1 MDKKWLKPALVVGLS
16 LVLIVLFLWMPRKPE
31 ASEVNQEMPA
41 LSAED
46 ARLQQAIELVNGPN
60 PMQGIMMLREIV
72 AKDSSNVEAHYW
84 LGVFAVQSG
93 QYDKAILR
101 FEKVIKLDPDYLNAY
116 MDLGAV
122 YKELGEKSKALSLF
136 ELAAARDS
144 ANIYALFFSGETAAD
159 IGEKEKAKK
168 YYNQLLRHTAD
179 TAVVVRVKERI
190 EKLN

>member
-1 MDKKWLKPALVVGLS
+1 
-16 LVLIVLFLWMPRKPE
+16 
-31 ASEVNQEMPA
+31 
-41 LSAED
+41 
-46 ARLQQAIELVNGPN
+46 
-60 PMQGIMMLREIV
+60 
-72 AKDSSNVEAHYW
+72 
-84 LGVFAVQSG
+84 
-93 QYDKAILR
+93 
-101 FEKVIKLDPDYLNAY
+101 
-116 MDLGAV
+116 
-122 YKELGEKSKALSLF
+122 LGEKNKALSLF